1 MLIPLF
7 ACLLALAPSA
17 ARATDPGSEASKA
30 ALERALDTV
39 RVEGLSAD
47 VHFLADDAMGGRDTP
62 SEGLRLAARFI
73 RARLQ
78 RLDFR
83 PGAEHGWF
91 HTYPLELNQIDADGS
106 GLAIEGRGALRAL
119 AFGSDYFPWAR
130 RIDNTTT
137 SGAVTFVGQ
146 LEEFDGLDLTGRW
159 AYVLEGKGSLRR
171 RGRALQAAGAI
182 GMLVEP
188 GPDYDEEPYAQRFER
203 SMERMRTPSV
213 AYPRGAR
220 SEEGGG
226 EGTPFSTVYLA
237 SAAAAGLVPEGA
249 VPGADLGLTVTET
262 MRRAGSVD
270 GRVEVENVAGFWP
283 GDDPL
288 LQREVIIVSAHYDHV
303 GQRPDG
309 RIFNGADD
317 NASGSC
323 GLLAIAEALRA
334 YGPLKRSVLLLWV
347 SGEEK
352 GLWGS
357 QAWTEA
363 PWLPDGAVPF
373 CNINIDMIGR
383 NAPDHLL
390 VTPTAEHEAFN
401 GLSRVASAL
410 APQEGFPSLG
420 SADEYW
426 SRSDHRNFHVNL
438 KIPVTFLFAD
448 VHEDYHKETDTPDK
462 IDYDKVRRIVRLV
475 VRMLDALQSPDVV
488 L

>member
-1 MLIPLF
+1 MLTLLLSG
-7 ACLLALAPSA
+7 LLALAPSA
-17 ARATDPGSEASKA
+17 PSATDPGSA

-39 RVEGLSAD
+39 RIEGLSAD

-78 RLDFR
+78 RLGFQ

-91 HTYPLELNQIDADGS
+91 HTYPLELRQIDAVGS

-146 LEEFDGLDLTGRW
+146 LEEFEGFDLTGRW
-159 AYVLEGKGSLRR
+159 AYVLEGSGSLRR

-182 GMLVEP
+182 GMLVEA
-188 GPDYDEEPYAQRFER
+188 GPDYDDEPYPVRFER
-203 SMERMRTPSV
+203 LIERMRTPSV
-213 AYPRGAR
+213 AYPRGER
-220 SEEGGG
+220 DGG
-226 EGTPFSTVYLA
+226 EDREQAGFSTVYLA
-237 SAAAAGLVPEGA
+237 KAAAAGLVPEGA
-249 VPGADLGLTVTET
+249 VPGVDLKLTATET
-262 MRRAGSVD
+262 MRRAGSAD

-283 GDDPL
+283 GADPVL
-288 LQREVIIVSAHYDHV
+288 RREVIILSAHYDHV
-303 GQRPDG
+303 GVDDEG

-323 GLLAIAEALRA
+323 GLLAVAEALRA
-334 YGPLKRSVLLLWV
+334 YGPMKRSVLLLWV

-357 QAWTEA
+357 QAWTES
-363 PWLPDGAVPF
+363 PWLPGSAKPF

-383 NAPDHLL
+383 NGPEHLL
-390 VTPTAEHEAFN
+390 ITPTAEHEAFN
-401 GLSRVASAL
+401 GLSRLALQL
-410 APQEGFPSLG
+410 APSEGFPALG

-426 SRSDHRNFHVNL
+426 GRSDHRNFHVNL

-448 VHEDYHKETDTPDK
+448 VHEDYHGDHDTPDK
-462 IDYDKVRRIVRLV
+462 IEYDKMRRIVRLV
-475 VRMLDALQSPDVV
+475 VRLVEALQAPD
-488 L
+488 LAL